1 MPLQCPC
8 DAPSGRRRTAVP
20 SGQLSKRQS
29 RPVQPSAHA
38 HEPATQ
44 SPWPEQSLEDL
55 HLNGG
60 SKVSV
65 CSTTVGSAKDLAAN
79 KKRERERGGLVV
91 SYGMAMGWNN
101 RMRWEAAH

>member
-1 MPLQCPC
+1 M
-8 DAPSGRRRTAVP
+8 
-20 SGQLSKRQS
+20 
-29 RPVQPSAHA
+29 
-38 HEPATQ
+38 
-44 SPWPEQSLEDL
+44 EDL

-65 CSTTVGSAKDLAAN
+65 CSTTVGSAKDLAGN

-101 RMRWEAAH
+101 RMGWEAAH

>member
-1 MPLQCPC
+1 MTPSLHPRHHPPDDRGPRRPEVSLDAQYMPL
-8 DAPSGRRRTAVP
+8 
-20 SGQLSKRQS
+20 
-29 RPVQPSAHA
+29 
-38 HEPATQ
+38 TQ
-44 SPWPEQSLEDL
+44 SPCPEQSMEDL

-65 CSTTVGSAKDLAAN
+65 CSTTVGSAKDLAGN

-101 RMRWEAAH
+101 RMGWEAAH